1 MAQSQGYF
9 CSFGFQNPV
18 LKLHPNI
25 VQGILECLKLIFEEN
40 KYTDDVLDKAFRN
53 HKQWGSRDRRFIAQS
68 TYEIV
73 RWWRLLFE
81 TGQSLPQEKD
91 IYHNS
96 FIVYL
101 VKSGIELPEWLSEGI
116 EVEKIQ
122 NQLQAFQ
129 NIRKIREAIPDWMD
143 ETAIAEIGEVKWE
156 TEVAHLNDSASIYL
170 RVNTLKTEKS
180 QLVALLDKK
189 EIEVQSIPSEET
201 SLILVKRQQLSPL
214 EEYQKGLF
222 EVQDIGSQKIA
233 PFLQAQRGECII
245 DACAGGGGK
254 TLHLAALLQ
263 NKGSILA
270 MDVEIKKLS
279 NLKERAQRAGATI
292 IHTELIDGS
301 TLEKHKETADRLLL
315 DVPCSGLGVL
325 KRNPDTKWKL
335 TLSEIAK
342 IKDLQSRIL
351 NTYPIMLKKGGTMVY
366 ATCSILPSENE
377 GQIQEFLH
385 SQKGKFEMM
394 EECHLWPSQGG
405 DGYYMARLRKNS

>member
-1 MAQSQGYF
+1 M
-9 CSFGFQNPV
+9 
-18 LKLHPNI
+18 KLHPNI

-73 RWWRLLFE
+73 RWWRLLYE
-81 TGQSLPQEKD
+81 TAQSLPLDKG
-91 IYHNS
+91 IYHNT

-101 VKSGIELPEWLSEGI
+101 VKSEIELPEWLSQDI
-116 EVEKIQ
+116 NVEKLKG
-122 NQLQAFQ
+122 QLHAFQ

-143 ETAIAEIGEVKWE
+143 EVVVTEIGEAKWE
-156 TEVAHLNDSASIYL
+156 KELSHLNQPASIYL
-170 RVNTLKTEKS
+170 RVNTLKTDKTK
-180 QLVALLDKK
+180 LITLLGKK
-189 EIEVQSIPSEET
+189 EIEVQPIPSEDT
-201 SLILVKRQQLSPL
+201 SLLLLKRQQLSSM

-233 PFLQAQRGECII
+233 PFLHPQKEEFII

-254 TLHLAALLQ
+254 TLHLAALLE

-270 MDVEIKKLS
+270 MDVEAKKLS
-279 NLKERAQRAGATI
+279 NLQERAQRAGVTI
-292 IHTELIDGS
+292 IQTELITAS
-301 TLEKHKETADRLLL
+301 TLEKHKESADLLLL

-335 TLSEIAK
+335 TLIEIEKTKVLQAK
-342 IKDLQSRIL
+342 ILS
-351 NTYPIMLKKGGTMVY
+351 TYPTMLKKGGVMVY

-377 GQIQEFLH
+377 DQIQRFLRD
-385 SQKGKFEMM
+385 QKGKFELL